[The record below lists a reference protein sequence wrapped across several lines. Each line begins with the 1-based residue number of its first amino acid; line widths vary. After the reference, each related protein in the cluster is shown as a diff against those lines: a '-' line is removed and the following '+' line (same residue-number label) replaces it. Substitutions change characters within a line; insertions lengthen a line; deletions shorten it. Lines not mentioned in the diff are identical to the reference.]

1 MELLRAEHLSFSY
14 ENGHSVIRDISFSVQ
29 SREFII
35 VCGETG
41 CGKTTLLR
49 LLKQE
54 LKPKGVFDGEV
65 YFNGTA
71 YTQLDE
77 KTAACSVGFV
87 MQNPDSQI
95 ITDKVW
101 HELAFGLESIGLKND
116 VIKRR
121 IAETACFFGL
131 EDLINKSIFELSGG
145 QKQMLNLAAVMIM
158 QPKLLLLDEPTAQL
172 DPISRK
178 AFLNILHEV
187 NREFHTAVM
196 IVEHNLDG
204 ILELCDRLMVLEEGQ
219 ILYNDTPQ
227 KVCQRLDCK
236 KNIFRLM
243 PSAVQ
248 ITAPLC
254 RENEDCALTA
264 KTAVPLIE
272 RHTQVK
278 PITLLPSSKLST
290 PLFSFKD
297 IWFRY
302 EEKGTDILKG
312 LSLDLCENEI
322 LFVLGGNGSGKS
334 TFLNIAAGIYREY
347 SGKIRLYGK
356 KLTAYKNQSLYKDC
370 LAFLPQDVTTVFV
383 KDSIREDLQTVNAEK
398 EIYGLDISAFLDR
411 HPYDL
416 SGGEQQLCAFVKVL
430 ATKPKIL
437 LLDEPTKGADA
448 VLKGRIADILL
459 RLKAEGLTLLVVSHD
474 TEFAALCAD
483 RCALLFNGE
492 IVSVDEPHRFF
503 AKNHFYTTPTNKVMR
518 SFDENIITVKEAVKA
533 CGIYDD

>member
-1 MELLRAEHLSFSY
+1 MELLRAEHLNFSY
-14 ENGHSVIRDISFSVQ
+14 TDGHTIIQDISFSVQ
-29 SREFII
+29 SGEFII

-54 LKPKGVFDGEV
+54 LRPKGILNGEV
-65 YFNGTA
+65 YFNGIA
-71 YTQLDE
+71 YTQLDT
-77 KTAACSVGFV
+77 KTSVCSVGFV

-101 HELAFGLESIGLKND
+101 HELAFGLESIGLEND

-131 EDLINKSIFELSGG
+131 EDLINKNVSELSGG
-145 QKQMLNLAAVMIM
+145 QKQLLNLAAVMIM
-158 QPKLLLLDEPTAQL
+158 QPELLLLDEPTAQL

-178 AFLNILHEV
+178 TFINILHEV
-187 NREFHTAVM
+187 NREFHTAVI

-204 ILELCDRLMVLEEGQ
+204 ILELCDRLMVLGNGR
-219 ILYNDTPQ
+219 LLHDDTPQ
-227 KVCQRLDCK
+227 AVCRLLDHE
-236 KNIFRLM
+236 KNIFHFM

-248 ITAPLC
+248 ITATLC
-254 RENEDCALTA
+254 QENEDCVLTA
-264 KTAVPLIE
+264 KEAVPFIE

-278 PITLLPSSKLST
+278 PMQLLPSPKLSR

-302 EEKGTDILKG
+302 EEKGTDVLKD
-312 LSLDLCENEI
+312 LSLDLYENEI

-334 TFLNIAAGIYREY
+334 TFLNIAAGIYRGY
-347 SGKIRLYGK
+347 SGKIHLYGR
-356 KLTAYKNQSLYKDC
+356 KLTAYKNQSLYKNC
-370 LAFLPQDVTTVFV
+370 LAFLPQDITTVFV
-383 KDSIREDLQTVNAEK
+383 KDSIEEDLQTVHAEK
-398 EIYGLDISAFLDR
+398 EIYGLDISEFLDR

-416 SGGEQQLCAFVKVL
+416 SGGEQQLCALVKVL
-430 ATKPKIL
+430 ATKPKVL

-448 VLKGRIADILL
+448 VLKKQIADILL
-459 RLKAEGLTLLVVSHD
+459 RLKTEGITLLIVSHD
-474 TEFAALCAD
+474 TELAALCAD

-492 IVSVDEPHRFF
+492 IVSIDEPHRFF
-503 AKNHFYTTPTNKVMR
+503 AQNHFYTTPTNKIMR
-518 SFDENIITVKEAVKA
+518 FFDENIITVKEAIKA
-533 CGIYDD
+533 CGICDG

>member
-1 MELLRAEHLSFSY
+1 MELLRVEHLNFGY
-14 ENGHSVIRDISFSVQ
+14 TNGHTVIHDLSFSVQ
-29 SREFII
+29 TGEFVVI
-35 VCGETG
+35 CGETG

-54 LKPKGVFDGEV
+54 LTPKGLLNGEV
-65 YFNGTA
+65 YLNGTPYA
-71 YTQLDE
+71 QLE
-77 KTAACSVGFV
+77 EQTVACDIGFV

-101 HELAFGLESIGLKND
+101 HELAFGLESIGLEND
-116 VIKRR
+116 IIKRR

-131 EDLINKSIFELSGG
+131 EDLINRNVSELSGG

-158 QPKLLLLDEPTAQL
+158 RPKLLLLDEPTAQL

-187 NREFHTAVM
+187 NREFHTAVI
-196 IVEHNLDG
+196 IVEHNLDD
-204 ILELCDRLMVLEEGQ
+204 ILALCDRLVILENGQ
-219 ILYNDTPQ
+219 ILDNDTPQ
-227 KVCQRLDCK
+227 AVCQRLDRK
-236 KNIFRLM
+236 KSAFQLM
-243 PSAVQ
+243 PSVVQ
-248 ITAPLC
+248 LTSSLC
-254 RENEDCALTA
+254 QKGETCALTA
-264 KTAVPLIE
+264 KAAVPFIE
-272 RHTQVK
+272 QHTKVQ
-278 PITLLPSSKLST
+278 PLTLLPMKKLSKT
-290 PLFSFKD
+290 LFSFKD

-312 LSLDLCENEI
+312 FSLDLCENEI

-334 TFLNIAAGIYREY
+334 TLLNIAAGLYKTY

-356 KLTAYKNQSLYKDC
+356 KLTAYKNQSLYKEC

-383 KDSIREDLQTVNAEK
+383 KDSVREDLQTVHAAPK
-398 EIYGLDISAFLDR
+398 IYGLNIEAFLDR

-416 SGGEQQLCAFVKVL
+416 SGGEQQLCALVKVL
-430 ATKPKIL
+430 AAKPKIL

-448 VLKGRIADILL
+448 VLKKQIANILL
-459 RLKAEGLTLLVVSHD
+459 HLKAKGMTLLVVSHD

-492 IVSVDEPHRFF
+492 IASIDEPHRFF
-503 AKNHFYTTPTNKVMR
+503 AKNHFYTTPIHKIMR
-518 SFDENIITVKEAVKA
+518 FFDEKIITVEEALKA
-533 CGIYDD
+533 CGVHDG